1 MRILTFNLF
10 EYYRNHLNIISD
22 YDVKNEDL
30 NQSIIRQKQKNAE

>member
-10 EYYRNHLNIISD
+10 EYYRNHLTIISD

-30 NQSIIRQKQKNAE
+30 NLSIIRLKQKNAE